1 MKLETILFFYVHS
14 ENYTVRDCVDCDY
27 GFGDYV
33 GGYYSVGDCVDSNY
47 GVSDC
52 VDGDYGFGDNV
63 GGYYSVGDCVDSNYG
78 VSMTPDL

>member
-47 GVSDC
+47 GVS
-52 VDGDYGFGDNV
+52 
-63 GGYYSVGDCVDSNYG
+63 
-78 VSMTPDL
+78 MTPDL